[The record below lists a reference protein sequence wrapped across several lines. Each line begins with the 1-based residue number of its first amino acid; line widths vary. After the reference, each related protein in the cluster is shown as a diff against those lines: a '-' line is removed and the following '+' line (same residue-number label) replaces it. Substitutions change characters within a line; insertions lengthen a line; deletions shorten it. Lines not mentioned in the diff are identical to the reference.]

1 MKMNIRLV
9 RTFHD
14 AFIGILLHRDRA
26 NCLLLSELG
35 GYIVGFLHAPS
46 GTKRLSNLFRSEKWT
61 EKAIETVRL
70 KHTKEQVSNWH
81 KEGRRVLGFIDG
93 SHLEKPESWFS
104 DGLCA
109 VYRSKAQRLT
119 IIGGLSL
126 IPMLGI
132 MKWWTT

>member
-1 MKMNIRLV
+1 M
-9 RTFHD
+9 
-14 AFIGILLHRDRA
+14 
-26 NCLLLSELG
+26 SELG

-61 EKAIETVRL
+61 EKAIEEVRL
-70 KHTKEQVSNWH
+70 KHTKEQVSNWY
-81 KEGRRVLGFIDG
+81 KEGRRVLGFIDDR
-93 SHLEKPESWFS
+93 LEKPESWFS

-109 VYRSKAQRLT
+109 VYSSKAQRLT
-119 IIGGLSL
+119 MIGGLSL